1 MRSLEIQIGSRKAQV
16 DLTSREG
23 NNFKVRID
31 GKTYKANIIMVER
44 GVYSVLLDGTSYN
57 IELIDANDPKKYF
70 VNTLFNAYDVEV
82 IDAETRYRRS
92 RKTED
97 ALQDN
102 IISSPMPGK
111 VVKLPYKRGDKV
123 KAGETVVIVSA
134 MKMES
139 EYKVSTDKT
148 IKDIKVKEG
157 DTVKADQPLVI
168 LE

>member
-1 MRSLEIQIGSRKAQV
+1 MRSLEIKIGNRTAMV
-16 DLTSREG
+16 DLASREG
-23 NNFKVRID
+23 NNYKISID
-31 GKTYKANIIMVER
+31 GKIYEANIVMVER

-57 IELIDANDPKKYF
+57 IELIEASDPKKYF
-70 VNTLFNAYDVEV
+70 VNTLFNAYDVDV
-82 IDAETRYRRS
+82 IDAETRYKRS

-111 VVKLPYKRGDKV
+111 VVKLPYKKGDKV
-123 KAGETVVIVSA
+123 KAGETVVVVSA

-139 EYKVSTDKT
+139 EYKVNTDRV

-157 DTVKADQPLVI
+157 ETVKADQPLVI
-168 LE
+168 LD